1 MERDVVRK
9 MMEGVDGLLLHL
21 SSQNRLQIDVNKS
34 QAWLDIRTDAEY
46 IVSDIVEAS
55 VEALIEETI
64 LKQQV

>member
-21 SSQNRLQIDVNKS
+21 SRQNRLQIDVNKS